1 MMKHIIFALALALL
15 PTTAQAD
22 NVRFQCPSSVKEGG
36 LVAQAV
42 NCPSPDLP
50 IGYPY
55 CEYRDGAGAADWS
68 IGTLVGSKRVES
80 VSITIDATTAGT
92 WHVLPAGTNVYLFG
106 RQTRGYQLGNGDT
119 ANIDVKVYAVGNYR
133 RTGNSEGVIGVYKP
147 GNQDVNNPDF
157 TCTISITDDD
167 NSYYIGQRR
176 QHPYGGVWQTTPHC
190 FTRGCAWD

>member
-50 IGYPY
+50 IGHPY
-55 CEYRDGAGAADWS
+55 CEYRDGQGQDDWS
-68 IGTLVGSKRVES
+68 IGTLVGSNRIES
-80 VSITIDATTAGT
+80 ASITIDATTGGR
-92 WHVLPAGTNVYLFG
+92 WHVFPASTSIYLAGHSFN
-106 RQTRGYQLGNGDT
+106 GYQIDSGDT
-119 ANIDVKVYAVGNYR
+119 VDIDIKVYATGNYR
-133 RTGNSEGVIGVYKP
+133 RTGNSEGMIGVYMP
-147 GNQDVNNPDF
+147 GNQDQSNPDF
-157 TCTISITDDD
+157 SCTVSITDDD